1 MGGAGGWVPPP
12 NTDYESELLDN
23 DLTPPSRDE
32 RHNINNDAPAGVRR
46 PDLFA
51 PSDDVKRDDSDDN
64 DDMESVSGQANLQGD
79 SGRYNSSDENTSR
92 HNSRHNSRPTSRH
105 GNGSRRSSGECEDVY
120 GNPSLGKT
128 GDTLQSDMFRSDDH
142 VDHTSMFQPDSSRD
156 KNDVYGE
163 NENERFGQ
171 SKDSQD
177 ILFTN
182 MDSTNTSAAAKW
194 GSEDDI
200 D

>member
-51 PSDDVKRDDSDDN
+51 PSDDVKRHDSDDN

-79 SGRYNSSDENTSR
+79 SGRYNSSDENTTVGPPVDMVMEVADHQESVKMFMEVPLSVR
-92 HNSRHNSRPTSRH
+92 RVTLCRVICSARMITSTIPP
-105 GNGSRRSSGECEDVY
+105 CF
-120 GNPSLGKT
+120 SLT
-128 GDTLQSDMFRSDDH
+128 HHEIRM
-142 VDHTSMFQPDSSRD
+142 M
-156 KNDVYGE
+156 
-163 NENERFGQ
+163 
-171 SKDSQD
+171 
-177 ILFTN
+177 
-182 MDSTNTSAAAKW
+182 
-194 GSEDDI
+194 
-200 D
+200 